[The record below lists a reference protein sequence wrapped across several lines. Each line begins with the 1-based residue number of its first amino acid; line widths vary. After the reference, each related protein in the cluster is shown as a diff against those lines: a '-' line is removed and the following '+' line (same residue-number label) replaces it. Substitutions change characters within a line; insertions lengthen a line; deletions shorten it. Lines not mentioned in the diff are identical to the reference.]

1 MVIYDFIPKEY
12 FLIIANCIFRKRKSY
27 KVADLMSSSNS
38 CPRQP
43 PIANLRDFL
52 VTLLSDAKGMEE
64 RFSARDVNDA
74 IGVFAVNGVKVRLIC
89 TVWLKS
95 QTTIGCVKC

>member
-1 MVIYDFIPKEY
+1 
-12 FLIIANCIFRKRKSY
+12 
-27 KVADLMSSSNS
+27 MSSSDS
-38 CPRQP
+38 CPAQP

-64 RFSARDVNDA
+64 RFSAGDVDDA

-95 QTTIGCVKC
+95 QTIGCVNCWKQDNLWLKS